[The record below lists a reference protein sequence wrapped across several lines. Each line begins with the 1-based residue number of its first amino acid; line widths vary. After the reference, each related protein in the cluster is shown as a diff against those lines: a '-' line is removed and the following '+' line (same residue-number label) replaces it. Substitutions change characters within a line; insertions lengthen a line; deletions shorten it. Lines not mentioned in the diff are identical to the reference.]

1 MSPLEQVEKA
11 TFALLYCACI
21 FHFSF
26 ILFSHNILQVVGD
39 GHMHYYWKVLNAKVG
54 FVFFFTVSLNN
65 LKGIVHFDWY
75 FSHYLLILMT
85 MKVQV
90 KFFSPQNTP
99 GVLQEI
105 NIAAFS
111 QTTAVNIEKLL
122 MNNSLK
128 NNINNL

>member
-1 MSPLEQVEKA
+1 
-11 TFALLYCACI
+11 
-21 FHFSF
+21 
-26 ILFSHNILQVVGD
+26 
-39 GHMHYYWKVLNAKVG
+39 
-54 FVFFFTVSLNN
+54 
-65 LKGIVHFDWY
+65 
-75 FSHYLLILMT
+75 MT

-122 MNNSLK
+122 MNNSLI